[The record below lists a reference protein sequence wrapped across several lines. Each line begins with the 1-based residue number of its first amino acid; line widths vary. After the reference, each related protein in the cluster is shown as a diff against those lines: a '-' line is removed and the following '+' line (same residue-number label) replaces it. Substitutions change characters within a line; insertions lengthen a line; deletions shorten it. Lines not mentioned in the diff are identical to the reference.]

1 MIVIFFKQLSSSEH
15 PFCKESITKS
25 PHIHNNSN
33 IPLAAAGPA
42 GGPLCPDGKVRL
54 QSPLFRSSAEQ
65 YLIKTFKHCDVKLF
79 SFTYSSDFP
88 VSKSRHG
95 HKLAR
100 REVQQVRC
108 ATKFGWQVCQPQ
120 SSSYRE
126 QTARMLQLPAASCT
140 SAQHFVRAHSHSQRE
155 RRENFISYKLKKL
168 LCHC

>member
-15 PFCKESITKS
+15 PFCKESITQS
-25 PHIHNNSN
+25 PHTHNNSN
-33 IPLAAAGPA
+33 IIPLAAAWPA
-42 GGPLCPDGKVRL
+42 GGPLCPDDKVRL

-79 SFTYSSDFP
+79 SFTCTYSSDFP

-95 HKLAR
+95 HELAR
-100 REVQQVRC
+100 REVQQVWC

-120 SSSYRE
+120 SSSYSE

-155 RRENFISYKLKKL
+155 RRENFISLN
-168 LCHC
+168 